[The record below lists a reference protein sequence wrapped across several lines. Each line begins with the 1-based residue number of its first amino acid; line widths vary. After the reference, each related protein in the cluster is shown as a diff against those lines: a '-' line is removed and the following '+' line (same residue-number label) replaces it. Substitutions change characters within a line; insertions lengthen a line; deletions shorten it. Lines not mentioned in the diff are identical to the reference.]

1 MYSFEQAITQLFQQ
15 LSLSIPDTIE
25 PVIGVKVGE
34 FACHITE
41 HPVGQILM
49 FTLPS
54 LDNNNEKETLLSHN
68 IFSQDILKP
77 ILSWDEVG
85 GHPVLWNRQPLNNPD
100 NNSLYTQLEM
110 LVQGAERLQ
119 TSSLIS
125 PPRSFS

>member
-1 MYSFEQAITQLFQQ
+1 S
-15 LSLSIPDTIE
+15 P
-25 PVIGVKVGE
+25 
-34 FACHITE
+34 CHITE

-54 LDNNNEKETLLSHN
+54 LDNNDEKETLLSHN

-85 GHPVLWNRQPLNNPD
+85 GHPVLWNRQPLNSLD